1 MYSINKIKQN
11 IAKKINQAIKAD
23 IVAPENLVYPPQENM
38 GDLSLPCFALAK
50 NLRKNPA
57 EIAEFLVKNI
67 NSKGVV
73 AGVSALGPYFNIKL
87 NKAELTKEVINEIES
102 LRENYGYNKSGKKQ
116 KVMIEYSNVNTHK
129 EYHVGH
135 LRNICYGDAVNRIA
149 SANGYKSIPVSY
161 VNDFGIHIAK
171 TVWGLIKFYLDE
183 KQSDDINKDLENF
196 SKYKNKGE
204 LLGEIYVRANKEI
217 KKSKTAKQLVEV
229 IMKKIES
236 ESGKEYELWKATRA
250 WSIEQFA
257 KIYQEL
263 GIEFEKIYYES
274 EFIAQGQELVKELL
288 QKNILKKSQGAVI
301 ADLEKYDLGVL
312 VILRSDGTATYPVAD
327 IPLAMQKFKEYNPD
341 ASIYVVDKRQAL
353 YFKQL
358 FHILKSIGY
367 KKPMIHLGYDVV
379 KLPTGMMSSRLG
391 NTITYEDLKEQ
402 LFKRAKKETSERH
415 PDWSK
420 EKINSTVDAL
430 VLGVM
435 KFEMLKIGQEQPI
448 IFDIDKALSF
458 NGFTSAYLQYAYAR
472 IKSIIKKSKVES
484 PHFAK
489 ATRGKQKS
497 KVNFDGLSEEREH
510 KLILKLAK
518 YPSVVKQS
526 GKDFNPSEIARYLFE
541 LAQDFNDYYHEVPIL
556 KSTEEICNARLT
568 LILSVSQVIKNGL
581 DLLGIGVVEKM

>member
-1 MYSINKIKQN
+1 
-11 IAKKINQAIKAD
+11 
-23 IVAPENLVYPPQENM
+23 
-38 GDLSLPCFALAK
+38 
-50 NLRKNPA
+50 
-57 EIAEFLVKNI
+57 
-67 NSKGVV
+67 
-73 AGVSALGPYFNIKL
+73 
-87 NKAELTKEVINEIES
+87 
-102 LRENYGYNKSGKKQ
+102 
-116 KVMIEYSNVNTHK
+116 
-129 EYHVGH
+129 
-135 LRNICYGDAVNRIA
+135 
-149 SANGYKSIPVSY
+149 IPVSY

-171 TVWGLIKFYLDE
+171 TVWGLIKFYLDK
-183 KQSDDINKDLENF
+183 KQSDDIYKDLKKF
-196 SKYKNKGE
+196 SKYENKGA
-204 LLGEIYVRANKEI
+204 LLGEIYVRANKKIEEN
-217 KKSKTAKQLVEV
+217 KTAKQLVEV

-236 ESGKEYELWKATRA
+236 RTGKEYELWKITRE

-257 KIYQEL
+257 KIYKEL
-263 GIEFEKIYYES
+263 GVEFEKIYYES
-274 EFIAQGQELVKELL
+274 EFIYQGQKLVKELL

-312 VILRSDGTATYPVAD
+312 VVLRSDGTATYPVAD

-402 LFKRAKKETSERH
+402 LFVKAKQETSKRH

-420 EKINSTVDAL
+420 EKINFIVNAL
-430 VLGVM
+430 VLGVI

-448 IFDIDKALSF
+448 VFDIDKALSF

-472 IKSIIKKSKVES
+472 IKSIVGKSKVKSNQPE
-484 PHFAK
+484 ADRQ
-489 ATRGKQKS
+489 AGKFKI
-497 KVNFDGLSEEREH
+497 NFDELSEEKEH

-518 YPSVVKQS
+518 YPSAVDQA

-541 LAQDFNDYYHEVPIL
+541 LAQDMNDYYHEVPIL
-556 KSTEEICNARLT
+556 KADEKIRDARLA

-581 DLLGIGVVEKM
+581 DLLGIGVVEEM

>member
-11 IAKKINQAIKAD
+11 IAKKINHAVKTD
-23 IVAPENLVYPPQENM
+23 IVAPENLIYPPQENM

-50 NLRKNPA
+50 KLGKNPA

-67 NSKGVV
+67 KSKGIV
-73 AGVSALGPYFNIKL
+73 AGVNALGPYFNIKL
-87 NKAELTKEVINEIES
+87 NKVELAKEVINEIES
-102 LRENYGYNKSGKKQ
+102 LQENYGHNKSGKKQ
-116 KVMIEYSNVNTHK
+116 KIMIEYSNVNTHK

-171 TVWGLIKFYLDE
+171 TVWGLIKFYLDD
-183 KQSDDINKDLENF
+183 KIGADVNKDLEKF
-196 SKYKNKGE
+196 AKYENKGA
-204 LLGEIYVRANKEI
+204 LLGEIYVSANKEI
-217 KKSKTAKQLVEV
+217 EKNKTAKQLVEV

-236 ESGKEYELWKATRA
+236 KSGREYELWQETRE

-257 KIYQEL
+257 KIYKEL
-263 GIEFEKIYYES
+263 GVEFEKIYYES
-274 EFIAQGQELVKELL
+274 EFIYQGQKLVKELL

-312 VILRSDGTATYPVAD
+312 VVLRSDGTATYPVAD

-341 ASIYVVDKRQAL
+341 ASVYVVDKRQAL

-391 NTITYEDLKEQ
+391 NTVTYEDLKEQ
-402 LFKRAKKETSERH
+402 LFARAKEETKKRH
-415 PDWSK
+415 LDWPDD
-420 EKINSTVDAL
+420 KINSTVKAI
-430 VLGVM
+430 VNGTI

-448 IFDIDKALSF
+448 VFDIDKALSF

-472 IKSIIKKSKVES
+472 IQSIVKKAGVES
-484 PHFAK
+484 
-489 ATRGKQKS
+489 RS
-497 KVNFDGLSEEREH
+497 LKVDYSRLTEEKEH

-518 YPSVVKQS
+518 YPSAVKQS
-526 GKDFNPSEIARYLFE
+526 GKDFNPSEIARCLFE
-541 LAQDFNDYYHEVPIL
+541 LAQDMNDYYHEIPIL
-556 KSTEEICNARLT
+556 KSDEKIRDARLA

-581 DLLGIGVVEKM
+581 DLLGIGVVEEM

>member
-1 MYSINKIKQN
+1 MYSIDKTKQN
-11 IAKKINQAIKAD
+11 ITKKINQAVKVD
-23 IVAPENLVYPPQENM
+23 IVEPENLVYPSQVDM
-38 GDLSLPCFALAK
+38 GDLSLPCFVLAK
-50 NLRKNPA
+50 SLKKNPA

-67 NSKGVV
+67 ESKGVI

-87 NKAELTKEVINEIES
+87 NKVELAKEVINEIES
-102 LRENYGYNKSGKKQ
+102 LRENYGHNKSGEKQ

-149 SANGYKSIPVSY
+149 RANGYKSIPVSY

-171 TVWGLIKFYLDE
+171 TIWGLIKFYLDD
-183 KQSDDINKDLENF
+183 KLSADINKDLEKF
-196 SKYKNKGE
+196 SKYENKGA
-204 LLGEIYVRANKEI
+204 LLGEIYVRANEAIKED
-217 KKSKTAKQLVEV
+217 KTAKQLVEV

-236 ESGKEYELWKATRA
+236 KTGKEYELWKITRE

-263 GIEFEKIYYES
+263 EVEFEKVYYES
-274 EFIAQGQELVKELL
+274 EFIDHGQKMVKELL
-288 QKNILKKSQGAVI
+288 QKNILEKSQGAVI
-301 ADLEKYDLGVL
+301 ADLEEYDLGVL
-312 VILRSDGTATYPVAD
+312 VVLRSDGTATYPVAD
-327 IPLAMQKFKEYNPD
+327 IPLAMQKFKEYDPD

-367 KKPMIHLGYDVV
+367 KKPMIHLGHDVV

-391 NTITYEDLKEQ
+391 NTIVYEDLRNQ
-402 LFKRAKKETSERH
+402 LFAKAKQETKKRHS
-415 PDWSK
+415 DWTDD
-420 EKINSTVDAL
+420 KINFTVKAL
-430 VLGVM
+430 VLGVI

-448 IFDIDKALSF
+448 TFDIDKALSF

-472 IKSIIKKSKVES
+472 IQSVVKKSGV
-484 PHFAK
+484 
-489 ATRGKQKS
+489 KS
-497 KVNFDGLSEEREH
+497 KNLKVDYSLLAEDKEH
-510 KLILKLAK
+510 DLILKLVK
-518 YPSVVKQS
+518 YPFAVKQA

-541 LAQDFNDYYHEVPIL
+541 LAQDLNDYYHEIPIL
-556 KSTEEICNARLT
+556 KSAEEIRNVRLA

-581 DLLGIGVVEKM
+581 GLLGIGVVEEM

>member
-1 MYSINKIKQN
+1 MNIIDKIKQN
-11 IAKKINQAIKAD
+11 ITKEINQAVKIG
-23 IVAPENLVYPPQENM
+23 IVEPENLVYPPQENM
-38 GDLSLPCFALAK
+38 GDLSLPCFVLAK
-50 NLRKNPA
+50 SLKKNPA

-67 NSKGVV
+67 ESKGDI

-87 NKAELTKEVINEIES
+87 NRAELAKEVINEIEE
-102 LRENYGYNKSGKKQ
+102 LRENYGYNKSGEKQ

-149 SANGYKSIPVSY
+149 RANGYKSIPVSY

-171 TVWGLIKFYLDE
+171 TIWGLIKFYLDD
-183 KQSDDINKDLENF
+183 KLSADINKDLEKF
-196 SKYKNKGE
+196 SKYENKGA

-217 KKSKTAKQLVEV
+217 EEEKGAKQLVEV

-236 ESGKEYELWKATRA
+236 KTGKEYELWKITRE
-250 WSIEQFA
+250 WSIKQFA

-263 GIEFEKIYYES
+263 EVEFEKVYYES
-274 EFIAQGQELVKELL
+274 EFIDQGQKVVKELL
-288 QKNILKKSQGAVI
+288 QKNILEKSQGAVI

-312 VILRSDGTATYPVAD
+312 VVLRSDGTATYPVAD
-327 IPLAMQKFKEYNPD
+327 IPLAMRKFKEYSPD

-367 KKPMIHLGYDVV
+367 KKPMIHLGHDVV
-379 KLPTGMMSSRLG
+379 KLLTGMMSSRLG
-391 NTITYEDLKEQ
+391 NTIVYEDLRDQ
-402 LFKRAKKETSERH
+402 LLAKAKTETRERH

-420 EKINSTVDAL
+420 EKINSTVKAL
-430 VLGVM
+430 VLGVI

-448 IFDIDKALSF
+448 TFDIDKALSF

-472 IKSIIKKSKVES
+472 IQSIVKKSGV
-484 PHFAK
+484 
-489 ATRGKQKS
+489 KS
-497 KVNFDGLSEEREH
+497 KNLKVDYSLLAEEKEH
-510 KLILKLAK
+510 DLILKLAK
-518 YPSVVKQS
+518 YPFAVKQA

-541 LAQDFNDYYHEVPIL
+541 LAQDLNDYYHEVSIL
-556 KSTEEICNARLT
+556 KSEEKTRDARLA

-581 DLLGIGVVEKM
+581 GLLGIGVVEEM